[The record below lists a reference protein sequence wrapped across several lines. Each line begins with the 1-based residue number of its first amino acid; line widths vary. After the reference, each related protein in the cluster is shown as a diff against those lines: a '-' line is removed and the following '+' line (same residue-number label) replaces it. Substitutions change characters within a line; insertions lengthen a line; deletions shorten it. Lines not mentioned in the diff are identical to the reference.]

1 MATNVEALD
10 STINSDYANMSIEE
24 EEEGG
29 LVVTGDEGE
38 EGGQGKIDLRFC
50 LVGRFL
56 TDKVINFAA
65 MKNTMASLWRPGKG
79 VCIKDLS
86 PTLFLFQFFHEID
99 INRVL
104 ESGPWTFDQHILL
117 VKRLEED
124 EQPQNIPL
132 FSTSFWIQIYN
143 LPIGFMSEKILKDIG
158 NYIGIF
164 LASDENNLMGVWR
177 NYMRIRVSMDVRK
190 PLKRRMKLKKAGG
203 DWIWVDFKYERL
215 NIFCFT
221 CGLLGHTAQQCPKL
235 YDCPKGE
242 IVPVYGHWL
251 KAPTRRNVINSG
263 ERWLRQGPLETVET
277 SKGKSKDQVVA
288 MSVDSI
294 NATISG
300 VTLSKPIIDGADAGN
315 MGLILG
321 ADNKLP
327 SGKQSKEK
335 SRIETAVVVD
345 EDMEGEDILETG
357 LIVNDLKRR
366 RSVTGLHITMGLG
379 EEFSTKVDTSEEAK
393 NGPAV
398 GPVSQAHRAQ

>member
-1 MATNVEALD
+1 MSTNVEAMEP
-10 STINSDYANMSIEE
+10 TITRDYARISIDV

-29 LVVTGDEGE
+29 LIVTGDEGE
-38 EGGQGKIDLRFC
+38 NSGQGKLDLRFC

-56 TDKVINFAA
+56 TDKVINFVA

-99 INRVL
+99 VNRVL
-104 ESGPWTFDQHILL
+104 ETGPWTFDQHILL

-132 FSTSFWIQIYN
+132 FTTSFWIQIYN

-158 NYIGIF
+158 NYIGVF

-190 PLKRRMKLKKAGG
+190 PLKRRMRLKKAGG

-235 YDCPKGE
+235 YESPKSE

-251 KAPTRRNVINSG
+251 KAPTRRTVMNSG
-263 ERWLRQGPLETVET
+263 ERWLRQGPLEMMET
-277 SKGKSKDQVVA
+277 DKGKSSNHAADMPLDLV
-288 MSVDSI
+288 

-300 VTLSKPIIDGADAGN
+300 VASSKSFVGEGNGGNLALNMVVDNLLPTGIQLKEKAAGGTAVSVDADMAGAEEMEN
-315 MGLILG
+315 GLI
-321 ADNKLP
+321 
-327 SGKQSKEK
+327 
-335 SRIETAVVVD
+335 I
-345 EDMEGEDILETG
+345 
-357 LIVNDLKRR
+357 NDLKRR
-366 RSVTGLHITMGLG
+366 RSLNGLHITMGQGDELLTKIDKF
-379 EEFSTKVDTSEEAK
+379 EETKTD
-393 NGPAV
+393 
-398 GPVSQAHRAQ
+398 